1 MVKSIALFGTS
12 ADPPTI
18 GHKKILEELSKIYT
32 FTISYVSNNP
42 KKKHKEGITIRS
54 QLLKTLIEDLDDYK
68 ILFNQ
73 SITSKWA
80 VESIKKCK
88 KIYEIDNLDFVIGSD
103 LIQDIFCWKNFEKII
118 KEVSFFIILREGYP
132 VESNTLKMLETYKVK
147 FKISTIKIPETSS
160 SNFRLNF
167 NCSNLP
173 SSLVDIVRKNNLY
186 ESTKL
191 VELSLCLG
199 LFCDSFFKSSKDNS
213 SGIFVISFCSLLSLP
228 IANKF
233 F

>member
-1 MVKSIALFGTS
+1 MEKRIALFGTS

-18 GHKKILEELSKIYT
+18 GHKKILEELSKIYA

-42 KKKHKEGITIRS
+42 TKKHIEDISIRS
-54 QLLKTLIEDLDDYK
+54 HLLRTLIEDLDNPK

-73 SITSKWA
+73 SVSSQWA

-88 KIYEIDNLDFVIGSD
+88 EIYEFNNLDFVVGSD
-103 LIQDIFCWKNFEKII
+103 LIKDIFYWKNFDKII
-118 KEVSFFIILREGYP
+118 LEVSFYIILREGYP
-132 VESNTLKMLETYKVK
+132 VESNTLRMLETYKVK

-173 SSLVDIVRKNNLY
+173 TSLIDIVKKNNLY

-191 VELSLCLG
+191 VE
-199 LFCDSFFKSSKDNS
+199 
-213 SGIFVISFCSLLSLP
+213 
-228 IANKF
+228 
-233 F
+233 